1 MKTIFTVVLGLA
13 ICGYA
18 MAQTSASGQA
28 SSATNASEAM
38 QGTSATGQA
47 NSATSATAGAAGQTA
62 TANGQ
67 AQQTL
72 QAELTKSIDAK
83 KAKTGDKVEAKT
95 IGAFKGAGDVNIPKG
110 SKLIGHVTD
119 VKARAKGSEESA
131 LGIAFDNAV
140 LKSGRTVPLH
150 ALIMAAAA
158 PRPVAPPTADS
169 GMDSASNAGA
179 SAPAGSAGG
188 PLGHVGNTVGG
199 VAGSAGNAVGGVA
212 SQTTGAVGAMGS
224 DVGSTLGTRNT
235 AGLNAGNVA
244 GLPGVS
250 LSAQASNQ
258 TNGSVFRSSSQ
269 NIKLDSGTTLLLK
282 VATE

>member
-1 MKTIFTVVLGLA
+1 MKILSTLFLGLA

-18 MAQTSASGQA
+18 MAQTSATGQA
-28 SSATNASEAM
+28 SSATNASGAM
-38 QGTSATGQA
+38 QGTSASGQA
-47 NSATSATAGAAGQTA
+47 STATSATAGVAGQA
-62 TANGQ
+62 ASANGQ

-119 VKARAKGSEESA
+119 AKPHAKGSEEST
-131 LGIAFDNAV
+131 LGIVFDNAV
-140 LKSGRTVPLH
+140 LKGGQTVPLH

-158 PRPVAPPTADS
+158 PRPVAVPSPDS
-169 GMDSASNAGA
+169 GMDSGSNTGP
-179 SAPAGSAGG
+179 SAPAGSSGG
-188 PLGHVGNTVGG
+188 PLGRVGNTVGG
-199 VAGSAGNAVGGVA
+199 VTGGVGNDVGGIA
-212 SQTTGAVGAMGS
+212 SQTTGAVGGMGN
-224 DVGSTLGTRNT
+224 DVGSTLGTQNT
-235 AGLNAGNVA
+235 AGLNGGKVA

-250 LSAQASNQ
+250 LSSQGSNQ
-258 TNGSVFRSSSQ
+258 TSGSVFRSSSQ
-269 NIKLDSGTTLLLK
+269 NVKLESGTTLLLK